1 MRGLVLC
8 LLMAAPVAAQVDL
21 STPPVKAKQYVAY
34 DSEAQVLPA
43 GRRAVLE
50 LRFKVLP
57 GFHVNSPR
65 AKVGAAAADQG
76 GAWRAGRGVKVAAG
90 PSTPRGVPFSFAID
104 PSEKLDVYAGDF
116 VVRVPVVAAAGPA
129 RVERLVGLPGLQQ
142 CGLLSAQDAAPWT
155 CFLRPSSGE
164 RWTHSSR

>member
-21 STPPVKAKQYVAY
+21 STPPVRAKQYVAY

-57 GFHVNSPR
+57 GFHVNSHVPKSELLLPTR
-65 AKVGAAAADQG
+65 VELGAQA
-76 GAWRAGRGVKVAAG
+76 GVKVAAAEY
-90 PSTPRGVPFSFAID
+90 PAGVPFSFAID

-116 VVRVPVVAAAGPA
+116 VVRVPVVAAAGPH
-129 RVERLVGLPGLQQ
+129 ELKGSLVYQACNNAACYPPKTLPVDVLFT
-142 CGLLSAQDAAPWT
+142 AK
-155 CFLRPSSGE
+155 
-164 RWTHSSR
+164 